1 MRILLATLVLIGAVV
16 GGAAY
21 YAKHTAS
28 APATEFRVA
37 TIQRGDVAPTISA
50 TGTLEAEDLINVGAQ
65 VAGLITGFGKD
76 IDGKPVD
83 YNSFVEKDM
92 ELAYIDQ
99 SPYKAAVEQA
109 EAMLDKAKADLLQYE
124 AKAIQAQQDAKRAE
138 SLHASKAISD
148 SDYDTLVANKGVA
161 AANVAVATAAI
172 KANQAALNVA
182 QTNLNYTVIKSPVRG
197 TIIDRRV
204 NIGQTVV
211 ASLNA
216 PSLFLIAKDLQR
228 MQVWALRE
236 RGQHRTDLYEHA
248 RPVHR
253 RRSSERHV
261 PWQGDSD
268 PHERSDDFQRGQL
281 LRHHRGRQS
290 RRKTVSVH
298 DGQRFVRGT
307 ETDGRAGGS

>member
-1 MRILLATLVLIGAVV
+1 M
-16 GGAAY
+16 
-21 YAKHTAS
+21 
-28 APATEFRVA
+28 
-37 TIQRGDVAPTISA
+37 
-50 TGTLEAEDLINVGAQ
+50 
-65 VAGLITGFGKD
+65 AGLITGFGKD

-216 PSLFLIAKDLQR
+216 PSLFLIAKDLRR
-228 MQVWALRE
+228 MQVWA
-236 RGQHRTDLYEHA
+236 
-248 RPVHR
+248 
-253 RRSSERHV
+253 S
-261 PWQGDSD
+261 
-268 PHERSDDFQRGQL
+268 
-281 LRHHRGRQS
+281 
-290 RRKTVSVH
+290 
-298 DGQRFVRGT
+298 
-307 ETDGRAGGS
+307 